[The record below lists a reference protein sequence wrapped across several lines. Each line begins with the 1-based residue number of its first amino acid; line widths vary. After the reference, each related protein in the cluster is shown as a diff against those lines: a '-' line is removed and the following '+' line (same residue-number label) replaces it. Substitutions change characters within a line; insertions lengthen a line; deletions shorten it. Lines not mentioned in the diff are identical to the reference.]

1 MKTMP
6 PLIYGTAWKKERT
19 AQLVIEAV
27 HQGFKGIDTAC
38 QPKHYKEDGVGEAL
52 LVLAREGIK
61 REDLYIQTKFT
72 PLGGQDPANVPYD
85 TQVSLGLQV
94 AQSFKTSKKNLH
106 TEYVDAL
113 ILHSPLFPFANLFSV
128 WQAME
133 QIAESGEA
141 LRLGISNCYDLALL
155 QKLYEES
162 TIKPTILQNRFYSDS
177 DYDKDLRKFCKDKGI
192 VYQSFWSLTA
202 NPHLLTHPT
211 IIELSRQY
219 NKTTAQ
225 IFFRFL
231 TQIGIT
237 PLTGTTSMQHM
248 QEDLSIFDF
257 SLSPQEIKKIEEL
270 LK

>member
-1 MKTMP
+1 MKTIP
-6 PLIYGTAWKKERT
+6 PLLYGTAWKKEKT

-27 HQGFKGIDTAC
+27 HQGFVGIDTAC

-52 LVLAREGIK
+52 LTLQNEGVK

-85 TQVSLGLQV
+85 TQASLSEQV
-94 AQSFKTSKKNLH
+94 AQSFAVSKKNLH
-106 TEYVDAL
+106 TEYVDAF
-113 ILHSPLFPFANLFSV
+113 ILHSPLFPFANLLSV

-133 QIAESGEA
+133 MIADSGEA
-141 LRLGISNCYDLALL
+141 LRLGISNCYDLNLL
-155 QKLYEES
+155 AKLYEEAR
-162 TIKPTILQNRFYSDS
+162 IKPTILQNRFYGDS
-177 DYDKDLRKFCKDKGI
+177 DYDKDLREFCKEKGI

-202 NPHLLTHPT
+202 NPHLLAHPT
-211 IIELSRQY
+211 LTSLGQTY
-219 NKTTAQ
+219 GKTTAQ

-237 PLTGTTSMQHM
+237 PLTGTTSKEHM
-248 QEDLSIFDF
+248 QENLSIFDF